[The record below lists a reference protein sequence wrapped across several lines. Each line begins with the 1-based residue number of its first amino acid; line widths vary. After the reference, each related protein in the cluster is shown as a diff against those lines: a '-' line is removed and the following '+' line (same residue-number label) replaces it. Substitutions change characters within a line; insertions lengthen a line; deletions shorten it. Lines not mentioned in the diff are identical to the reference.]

1 MLNPTWTPPPAQ
13 TSSGPDLAWPS
24 CTLCPQAPKD
34 SEEEPLLLSL
44 AADPEVGAAEI
55 ALSPR
60 SSRSRELLQ
69 NQVQK
74 LTLELEEQ
82 KGQAQLVRGR
92 WDQGVGC
99 GRGAEGAGRGWPW
112 PAGSAEGPALP
123 EQEKAHLEERLL
135 QTRNTLRQLEA
146 ELQALQK
153 SCLLQLARSSWV
165 GRMLRSSTGSVEV
178 SLASGRPPTPK
189 SALLG
194 LPSDS

>member
-1 MLNPTWTPPPAQ
+1 M
-13 TSSGPDLAWPS
+13 
-24 CTLCPQAPKD
+24 
-34 SEEEPLLLSL
+34 

-60 SSRSRELLQ
+60 SSCSRKLLQ

-178 SLASGRPPTPK
+178 SLASGHPRPPSPPSSVFPRQLACPLETGA
-189 SALLG
+189 SAAGPWAAWEACPPQAASGTRTEAWGRDELQAL
-194 LPSDS
+194 

>member
-1 MLNPTWTPPPAQ
+1 M
-13 TSSGPDLAWPS
+13 
-24 CTLCPQAPKD
+24 
-34 SEEEPLLLSL
+34 

-60 SSRSRELLQ
+60 SSCSRKLLQ

-123 EQEKAHLEERLL
+123 EQEKAHLEKRLL
-135 QTRNTLRQLEA
+135 QTRNTLQQLEA

-178 SLASGRPPTPK
+178 SLASGHPRPPSP
-189 SALLG
+189 
-194 LPSDS
+194 PSSVFPPTASMSP